1 MHKSWQIIIVCL
13 RKAAHVQWCVFA
25 VSACMRGFISDV
37 RAHACAVFC
46 PRSSSHPLE
55 IAIPVHVWWTCS
67 CKMSVLAFSHRS
79 LSTYFVVV
87 CCCIMA
93 QLCNRLYS
101 TSHFFFFHSTLCF
114 LDLSMTQDPHIL
126 TAAHCSE
133 VHTFCAP
140 IISSPVMSPV
150 PGRCTQHQNEPT
162 WTSVP
167 ALWEFIWV
175 IYSEYKFESQ
185 ATLILHLIK
194 HYIFL
199 YCSQMRLPMVS

>member
-101 TSHFFFFHSTLCF
+101 TSHFFFFSLNPVFSGSVHDAGPTHTNCCTLLWSTHFLRPNHLFSSDVSSPWPVHTTSEWTHLDKCPSTLRIY
-114 LDLSMTQDPHIL
+114 LGYIL
-126 TAAHCSE
+126 R
-133 VHTFCAP
+133 V
-140 IISSPVMSPV
+140 
-150 PGRCTQHQNEPT
+150 Q
-162 WTSVP
+162 
-167 ALWEFIWV
+167 IWV
-175 IYSEYKFESQ
+175 TGYFDTSFD
-185 ATLILHLIK
+185 
-194 HYIFL
+194 
-199 YCSQMRLPMVS
+199 